1 MARANIGKINEWKA
15 ANVSRINL
23 EIRNDTGIME
33 ALQSAVSAGF
43 AKSRQSYILNAVR
56 AALERDGIQLPN
68 KEAPGE

>member
-1 MARANIGKINEWKA
+1 MGKANIGKINEWKA

-43 AKSRQSYILNAVR
+43 AKSRQSYILNAVC
-56 AALERDGIQLPN
+56 AALERDGIPLPN
-68 KEAPGE
+68 RKAPGD